1 MPTRR
6 QAVEQ
11 RAGWRCEYCRAPQR
25 VCGYRFHI
33 EHIQPRRLGGTNDA
47 SNLALACGPC
57 NLAKGTR
64 TDSTDPLTGESISL
78 LHPRIHRWDDH
89 FTWAEDGRMLVGRTP
104 IGRATIVGL
113 DMNSTLRLEARGD
126 WRGLGLLP

>member
-6 QAVEQ
+6 QLIER

-33 EHIQPRRLGGTNDA
+33 EHIVPRVLGGADDL

-57 NLAKGTR
+57 NLSKGAR
-64 TDSTDPLTGESISL
+64 VRGVDPLTGASAPL
-78 LHPRIHRWDDH
+78 FHPRTDRWQAH
-89 FTWAEDGRMLVGRTP
+89 FEWAPDGRTLVGRTP
-104 IGRATIVGL
+104 IGRSTIIAL
-113 DMNSTLRLEARGD
+113 DMNAAIRLEARTD
-126 WRGLGLLP
+126 WRELGLLP